1 MKKADCLVYVSVQLR
16 PTVRP
21 MGKAL
26 EFDKSLFERLYTGP
40 LFANMTRTM
49 LDVSCLSSP
58 AWSLLSCFSCL
69 MSG

>member
-1 MKKADCLVYVSVQLR
+1 MHRYLILTTTFDSVQLR

-40 LFANMTRTM
+40 DFANLSKTM
-49 LDVSCLSSP
+49 LEVWLLCTLIYRLAYTDVT
-58 AWSLLSCFSCL
+58 
-69 MSG
+69 

>member
-1 MKKADCLVYVSVQLR
+1 
-16 PTVRP
+16 

-49 LDVSCLSSP
+49 LDVGPPCLP
-58 AWSLLSCFSCL
+58 AAGTLLTLSVRLGPVPFL
-69 MSG
+69 ERDGTVPVRRVL

>member
-1 MKKADCLVYVSVQLR
+1 MRKADNLVNASVQLR

-40 LFANMTRTM
+40 MFVNMTRTM
-49 LDVSCLSSP
+49 LDVSCPS
-58 AWSLLSCFSCL
+58 
-69 MSG
+69 